1 MNEYVHEKSG
11 LLLYSILIN
20 KPGMKIVLSAA
31 LLFSVILYGCKPKE
45 NKISL
50 PDLKPNFLQLLNSRD
65 STLLL
70 DSFYF
75 IRTDTM
81 YEKEALVHQRF
92 PFFRIMNQI
101 NDQLKRKPDDIET
114 IEYLNNE
121 KAYVGKEIDSL
132 TRRISGADSVT
143 PIGYRAFY
151 KVTVSKKNQFK
162 VSDTVP
168 YAISLKMKVSD
179 WDRNLEKI
187 LDSLVIGRRLHSG
200 GIETDAR

>member
-1 MNEYVHEKSG
+1 MKIILSDAI
-11 LLLYSILIN
+11 LLL
-20 KPGMKIVLSAA
+20 
-31 LLFSVILYGCKPKE
+31 VILSGCKQE
-45 NKISL
+45 ESKISL
-50 PDLKPNFLQLLNSRD
+50 PDLKPGFLQLLNSRD

-81 YEKEALVHQRF
+81 YEKEALIHQRF
-92 PFFRIMNQI
+92 PYFRIMDKI
-101 NDQLKRKPDDIET
+101 DDQLKRKTNDTET
-114 IEYLNNE
+114 TVYLNNE

-132 TRRISGADSVT
+132 TRLIANADSVT
-143 PIGYRAFY
+143 PVGYRAFY
-151 KVTVSKKNQFK
+151 KVTVSKKNQFI

-187 LDSLVIGRRLHSG
+187 LDSLVVGRRLHSG
-200 GIETDAR
+200 GMDNDAR

>member
-1 MNEYVHEKSG
+1 
-11 LLLYSILIN
+11 
-20 KPGMKIVLSAA
+20 MKITLSAA
-31 LLFSVILYGCKPKE
+31 ILLSAILSGCKPEE

-50 PDLKPNFLQLLNSRD
+50 PDLKPNFLQLLNRRD

-81 YEKEALVHQRF
+81 YEKEALIHQRF

-101 NDQLKRKPDDIET
+101 NEQLKRKTNDAET
-114 IEYLNNE
+114 TNYLNNE
-121 KAYVGKEIDSL
+121 KDYVGKEIDSL
-132 TRRISGADSVT
+132 TRLIAGADSVT

-151 KVTVSKKNQFK
+151 KVTVSKKNRFI

-187 LDSLVIGRRLHSG
+187 LDSLVVGRRLHSISTTIG
-200 GIETDAR
+200 SQFNGKTIRILGQPYK